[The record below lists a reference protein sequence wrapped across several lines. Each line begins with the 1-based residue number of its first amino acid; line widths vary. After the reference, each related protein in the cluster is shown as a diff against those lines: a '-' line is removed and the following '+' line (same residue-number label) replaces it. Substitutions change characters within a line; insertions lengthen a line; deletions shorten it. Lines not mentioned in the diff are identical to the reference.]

1 MSKRTLE
8 GSQGSTAKRAKNAPI
23 IMTEELEEFLASWWE
38 ENRAL
43 YDKTHPAYHLRPQR
57 LETLRAKVIEL
68 QESIHWGNLEIVKT
82 LNEERL
88 GRVRIISFT

>member
-1 MSKRTLE
+1 MPKRTLE

-43 YDKTHPAYHLRPQR
+43 YDKTHPAHHLKPQR
-57 LETLRAKVIEL
+57 IEILRAKVIDE
-68 QESIHWGNLEIVKT
+68 
-82 LNEERL
+82 
-88 GRVRIISFT
+88 